1 MKPGASNSPTAERA
15 FTLSWPEKDIAL
27 LTFDLP
33 GKGANV
39 LSRSVLAEL
48 QEHLSALSGRKDVV
62 GLVIKSGKP
71 GTFIAGADLREFVA
85 QLHAPKDQG
94 VALCPTGQ

>member
-15 FTLSWPEKDIAL
+15 FALSWPESDIAL
-27 LTFDLP
+27 LTIDLP

-48 QEHLSALSGRKDVV
+48 HEHLSALQGRKGVA
-62 GLVIKSGKP
+62 GLVIKSGK
-71 GTFIAGADLREFVA
+71 
-85 QLHAPKDQG
+85 
-94 VALCPTGQ
+94 